1 MGQKQTTDTDQIG
14 YTDALAELDQILAE
28 LEGDA
33 VDVDHLGT
41 RVKRAA
47 ELIALCRGRISSARL
62 EIETVVAD
70 LDRLSE
76 S

>member
-1 MGQKQTTDTDQIG
+1 MGPKQTTDSDQIG